1 VHGDNIWLLDA
12 HRGRRGKLLA
22 LGFYV
27 RNKMQNRNINDN
39 NNCLHKRKEVET
51 LSVINVIILY
61 VCQYF
66 TAVGS
71 YVWTKYV
78 PFICGHIW
86 VVLFYAIL
94 FRQMYVFYHA
104 TFSRYVCSLFHAILR
119 LHMCV
124 VMFMFIEVTNYIIN
138 LKTPSIHA

>member
-1 VHGDNIWLLDA
+1 MHGDNIWLLDA
-12 HRGRRGKLLA
+12 HRGRRGKILA

-124 VMFMFIEVTNYIIN
+124 AMFMFIEVTNYIIN
-138 LKTPSIHA
+138 LTTPSIHE